1 MGLQSAKGG
10 LVTIFSSQLEEET
23 QANPRSDKKKV
34 YLSGPFCV
42 FFFFWDFHLTDYM
55 MRLSF
60 FYYKMK
66 VFVPFCCQSVNL
78 NHCMY
83 LSLNDVDQQN

>member
-1 MGLQSAKGG
+1 MGLRSAKGG

-42 FFFFWDFHLTDYM
+42 FFFFGTSIL
-55 MRLSF
+55 R
-60 FYYKMK
+60 
-66 VFVPFCCQSVNL
+66 NI
-78 NHCMY
+78 
-83 LSLNDVDQQN
+83 